1 MSISSLF
8 LGSGTLAKL
17 AVLSF
22 LASGV
27 VAVETGT
34 YQLAVTYTGDSFF
47 DNFDF
52 FTVGSAKLVRFSIL
66 C

>member
-1 MSISSLF
+1 MSISPLF
-8 LGSGTLAKL
+8 LGSGTLARL

-27 VAVETGT
+27 VAAGTGT

-52 FTVGSAKLVRFSIL
+52 FTVGSAKLFWLSIL